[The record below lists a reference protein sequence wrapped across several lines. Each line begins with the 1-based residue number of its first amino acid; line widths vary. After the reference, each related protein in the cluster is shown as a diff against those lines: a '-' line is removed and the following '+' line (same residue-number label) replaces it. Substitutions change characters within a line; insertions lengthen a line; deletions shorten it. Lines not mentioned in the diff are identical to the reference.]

1 MRILTVV
8 LSSVTFVA
16 AARAQTPPSSQPPYA
31 YPPPPPYQPPEPSQS
46 HLHDGEVIGDF
57 AAVGALAAVDILIR
71 QDVQDGSFGT
81 LLVVGGLAGGAG
93 AGWLLTEKYPVDAGS
108 AHATTLGL
116 LAGAANAALLIEPT
130 AAYDAAD
137 VVGLLFLGSVLGA
150 GGGFAYGQATDLT
163 SGQSIFVGDVVLLGT
178 ATAALG
184 AIAGSRDGS
193 FGTWENSTLAI
204 GLDAGLVAG
213 ALIAP
218 SLDWSA
224 RRAKTVLAATA
235 IGALVGGALPGLVTK
250 RSDGED
256 YNGDLIAGCMTAG
269 LWGGFALGI
278 LTTRDATP
286 DARYAKP
293 ATPTTATNVA
303 PWVGPA
309 GQMGVMAGGVW

>member
-1 MRILTVV
+1 M
-8 LSSVTFVA
+8 S
-16 AARAQTPPSSQPPYA
+16 PYA
-31 YPPPPPYQPPEPSQS
+31 YPPPAPYPPPEPPPLPPNAG
-46 HLHDGEVIGDF
+46 HVHDGEVIGDF
-57 AAVGALAAVDILIR
+57 AAVGALAAIDILIR
-71 QDVQDGSFGT
+71 QDVQNGSFGT

-93 AGWLLTEKYPVDAGS
+93 GGWLVTEKYPVDAGS

-130 AAYDAAD
+130 ASYEPAD
-137 VVGLLFLGSVLGA
+137 VIGILFLGSALGA
-150 GGGFAYGQATDLT
+150 GAGFAYGQASDLT
-163 SGQSIFVGDVVLLGT
+163 SGQSIFIGDAVLLGS

-193 FGTWENSTLAI
+193 FGNWENGTLAI

-218 SLDWSA
+218 RLDWSA

-250 RSDGED
+250 RDPGED
-256 YNGDLIAGCMTAG
+256 YNGDLIAGFMTAG

-278 LTTRDATP
+278 VTTGNSPP
-286 DARYAKP
+286 DPKYNSPTK
-293 ATPTTATNVA
+293 TTTATSVA
-303 PWVGPA
+303 PWVGPT